1 MRIAVMCAGAKTG
14 FCATK
19 KLQDAGHDL
28 RAIETAEA
36 GRSRLAAGTMVLIAD
51 AAAPCAGARPQR
63 PDPTYFI
70 GHPCHLPLHL
80 ADTAGAEGTGDHG
93 GAAPRAIVCAPMQR
107 PEAHDEIGAEVCRAL
122 GSPVT
127 RTHRLTPEPRAIL
140 EPGRSEMAGLTRIDA
155 MAGAVDECAA
165 RHGIAREAAHEVM
178 MGPMNGLI
186 AMRFGVSPK
195 VPADATLRVTRH
207 AQPRVRH
214 ADWRP
219 ALSPAAA
226 LEGARLIVEGRGR
239 P

>member
-1 MRIAVMCAGAKTG
+1 MCAGANTG
-14 FCATK
+14 FRATR

-28 RAIETAEA
+28 RALATAEA

-63 PDPTYFI
+63 SDLTYFI
-70 GHPCHLPLHL
+70 GHPCHPPLHL

-93 GAAPRAIVCAPMQR
+93 GMAPRAIVCAPMQR
-107 PEAHDEIGAEVCRAL
+107 PEAHCKIGAEVCRAI

-127 RTHRLTPEPRAIL
+127 RTHRVTPEPRAIR
-140 EPGRSEMAGLTRIDA
+140 EPGLSGMVGLTRIDA
-155 MAGAVDECAA
+155 MAGAADECAA
-165 RHGIAREAAHEVM
+165 RHGIAREAAPEVM
-178 MGPMNGLI
+178 MGPMNGPV

-195 VPADATLRVTRH
+195 VPSVAALRVTRH

-219 ALSPAAA
+219 ALSPAAVP
-226 LEGARLIVEGRGR
+226 EGSRLIVEGRGR